1 MITQLSISLL
11 CAIKKFARN
20 RQGVTAIEYAVIA
33 VAVSTAVLAV
43 FNTDGLSTALESA
56 MDKVTANIEAA
67 KEGNS
72 ETSTGQEGTGT
83 QNGG

>member
-33 VAVSTAVLAV
+33 VAVSAAVLAA
-43 FNTDGLSTALESA
+43 FNTDGLSNALENA
-56 MDKVTANIEAA
+56 MNTVTTNIEAA
-67 KEGNS
+67 SGDNS
-72 ETSTGQEGTGT
+72 ATSTGQEGTGT